1 MSLPSDTAGPEGR
14 RIYLGNL
21 LYTVK
26 PAEIETM
33 LADQGV
39 GQVEKIHISID
50 PVTGRNPG
58 YCFVDFVNREDAQ
71 TALSSV
77 TGSIR
82 GRAVRVGPYEAKKER
97 TNPRWKSN
105 QDPTFQRWGDWKGQR
120 DSARDDDAGAGVP
133 LGKIDAR
140 GTEHGPYGAT
150 DHFDDMVKTDPSGR
164 RLYVGGLGK
173 MIDQRHN
180 DNEIS
185 DIFTSAGFQP

>member
-1 MSLPSDTAGPEGR
+1 MSLSPDTAATEGR

-21 LYTVK
+21 LYTVQ
-26 PAEIETM
+26 PDEIEKM
-33 LADQGV
+33 LADQGL

-50 PVTGRNPG
+50 PVSGRNPG
-58 YCFVDFVNREDAQ
+58 YCFVDFVDREDAQ

-77 TGSIR
+77 TVSIR
-82 GRAVRVGPYEAKKER
+82 GRSVRVGPYEAKKER
-97 TNPRWKSN
+97 TNPRWKSD
-105 QDPTFQRWGDWKGQR
+105 QDPTFQRWGNWKGQR
-120 DSARDDDAGAGVP
+120 GLVRDDDAGAGVP
-133 LGKIDAR
+133 IGKIDAR

-150 DHFDDMVKTDPSGR
+150 DHFDDMATNDGSGR

-185 DIFTSAGFQP
+185 GIFASAGFQP